1 MQVRKERFPKA
12 AFWGFKT
19 SHLKLKAMSVCYKA
33 GGRTAAFPSLHAW
46 MQLEILCKWGQ
57 TVCSLKKSLLH
68 CCLKNIAVN
77 IRNLNFL
84 VGEIALRVRL

>member
-1 MQVRKERFPKA
+1 MFAIKQ
-12 AFWGFKT
+12 GD
-19 SHLKLKAMSVCYKA
+19 
-33 GGRTAAFPSLHAW
+33 GTAAFLSLHAW

-68 CCLKNIAVN
+68 CGLKNIAVN

-84 VGEIALRVRL
+84 VGEMALRVRL